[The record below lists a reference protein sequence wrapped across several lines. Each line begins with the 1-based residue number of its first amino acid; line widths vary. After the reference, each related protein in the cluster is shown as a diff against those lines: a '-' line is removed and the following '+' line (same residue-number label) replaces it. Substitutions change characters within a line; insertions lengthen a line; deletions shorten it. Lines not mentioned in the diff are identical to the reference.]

1 MSKLHVRKGDNVVVL
16 AGKDKGK
23 TGKIL
28 VANPSDNTVVVEGVN
43 IICKNKK
50 ARTAQEKSAI
60 VKKEGKINV
69 SNVQIVCPECNKA
82 TRVANKLVDGK
93 NVRTCKHCGASLDGK
108 ASKKAVKATKAEKK
122 TEVVEEKKVEKKTTA
137 KKSTT
142 TKSTSTKTTA
152 AKSTTAKKSATKS
165 APKTITR
172 DGGDK

>member
-1 MSKLHVRKGDNVVVL
+1 MKVSVKLGDTVLVNSGKDSGKKGKVL
-16 AGKDKGK
+16 AINKTKKG
-23 TGKIL
+23 
-28 VANPSDNTVVVEGVN
+28 VRVVVEGVN
-43 IICKNKK
+43 IITKAKK

-82 TRVANKLVDGK
+82 TRVANKTVDGK

-108 ASKKAVKATKAEKK
+108 ASKKAVKAAKTVEKK

-142 TKSTSTKTTA
+142 TKTTA

>member
-1 MSKLHVRKGDNVVVL
+1 MNKLHVRKGDNVVVL

-28 VANPSDNTVVVEGVN
+28 VANPSDNSVVVEGVN

-122 TEVVEEKKVEKKTTA
+122 TEVVEEKKVEKAPAKKTT
-137 KKSTT
+137 
-142 TKSTSTKTTA
+142 TKTTA

>member
-1 MSKLHVRKGDNVVVL
+1 MKLHVKKGDNVVVL

-28 VANPSDNTVVVEGVN
+28 VANPSDNSVVVEGVN
-43 IICKNKK
+43 IISKNKK

-60 VKKEGKINV
+60 IKTEGKINA

-108 ASKKAVKATKAEKK
+108 AKKAAKSAPKAEKK
-122 TEVVEEKKVEKKTTA
+122 VKEVAEAPKAEKKTTA

-142 TKSTSTKTTA
+142 TAKKAPAKKSTS
-152 AKSTTAKKSATKS
+152 TKS
-165 APKTITR
+165 APKTITKN
-172 DGGDK
+172 GGDK

>member
-1 MSKLHVRKGDNVVVL
+1 MNKLHVRKGDNVVVL

-28 VANPSDNTVVVEGVN
+28 VANPSDNSVVVEGVN

-82 TRVANKLVDGK
+82 TRVANKTVDGK

-108 ASKKAVKATKAEKK
+108 ASKKAVKAAKTAEKK

-142 TKSTSTKTTA
+142 TKTTA

>member
-1 MSKLHVRKGDNVVVL
+1 MNKLHVRKGDNVVVL

-122 TEVVEEKKVEKKTTA
+122 TEVVEEKKVEKAPAKKTT
-137 KKSTT
+137 
-142 TKSTSTKTTA
+142 TKTTA

>member
-28 VANPSDNTVVVEGVN
+28 VANPSDNSVVVEGVN

-82 TRVANKLVDGK
+82 TRVANKTVDGK

-108 ASKKAVKATKAEKK
+108 ASKKAVKAAKTVEKK

-142 TKSTSTKTTA
+142 TKTTA